1 MLNPMSRYQ
10 QMFPFLRWLPHYSR
24 QNAKADILA
33 GITVGI
39 LLIPQG
45 MAYALL
51 AGLPPIY
58 GLYAGI
64 VPLLLY
70 PFFGSSRHLSVG
82 PVALVSLLVLT
93 GLSELA
99 APGSAEYVQLAI
111 ATALL
116 AGLIQIAL
124 AALRLGFLINFL
136 SHPVIAGF
144 TSAAAFIIAVSQLGS
159 LLGMD
164 IARSTQVH
172 EILGAVA
179 QHLEAIH
186 LPTLFVGLGSL
197 VFMLVLKRIKRSLP
211 YALFAVVLMTLAS
224 WLFQWEEIGIAT
236 VGFIPEGL
244 PDFEVPL
251 IDVAT
256 WQALLPTA
264 LTICFISF
272 IESLAIAKSISAKKK
287 VDRIR
292 PNQELFAL
300 GISKVVGSFFQSF
313 PTTGSFGR
321 SALNV
326 EAGARTGISS
336 IVSASLVVLILL
348 FLTPAVYH
356 LPNAVLAAIIM
367 LAVVNLVDI
376 QEAKYLWKNDRRD
389 FAIFSITFLIT
400 LTVGIQ
406 QGVLV
411 GIFLS
416 ILLVLYQTAKPHT
429 AVLGR
434 VPDTEHY
441 RNIKRFPNAIRPD
454 DQLLIVRFDS
464 RLYFG
469 NVEYFRE
476 VIDNLVK
483 EHMPLKRLI
492 LDASS
497 ITHIDSSGMHALHA
511 IVEDVQARGIT
522 FCIADAIGPV
532 RDVLYKTGLMEN
544 IGKEHHFMH
553 VRDAIN
559 YFEGKDLERVEACSI
574 KARQQN
580 VNEESY

>member
-1 MLNPMSRYQ
+1 MSRYQ

-24 QNAKADILA
+24 QNARADILA
-33 GITVGI
+33 GLTVGI
-39 LLIPQG
+39 LLVPQG

-70 PFFGSSRHLSVG
+70 PFLGSSRHLSVG

-93 GLSELA
+93 GLSDLA
-99 APGSAEYVQLAI
+99 EPGSARYIELAI
-111 ATALL
+111 ATALI
-116 AGLIQIAL
+116 AGLIQVVL

-136 SHPVIAGF
+136 SHPVISGF
-144 TSAAAFIIAVSQLGS
+144 TSAAAFIIALSQLGA

-164 IARSTQVH
+164 IERSTQVH
-172 EILGAVA
+172 EIISAVA
-179 QHLEAIH
+179 QNLEAIH
-186 LPTLFVGLGSL
+186 LPTLFIGFGSL
-197 VFMLVLKRIKRSLP
+197 VMMLLLKRIRKGLP
-211 YALFAVVLMTLAS
+211 YALFAVVVMTLAS
-224 WLFQWEEIGIAT
+224 YLFQWENIGVAT

-244 PDFEVPL
+244 PKFEVPL
-251 IDVAT
+251 LDWTT
-256 WQALLPTA
+256 WRSLMPTA

-300 GISKVVGSFFQSF
+300 GISKIAGSFFQSF

-326 EAGARTGISS
+326 ESGARTGTSS
-336 IVSASLVVLILL
+336 IVSIVLVILVLL
-348 FLTPAVYH
+348 FLTPVVYH

-376 QEAKYLWKNDRRD
+376 QEAKYLWKNDWRD
-389 FAIFSITFLIT
+389 FIIFTITFILT

-406 QGVLV
+406 LGVIV
-411 GIFLS
+411 GILLS
-416 ILLVLYQTAKPHT
+416 IGLVLYQTAKPHT

-434 VPDTEHY
+434 VPDTPHY
-441 RNIKRFPNAIRPD
+441 RNIKRFPNAIQPD
-454 DQLLIVRFDS
+454 NELLIVRFDS

-476 VIDNLVK
+476 VIDTLIK
-483 EHMPLKRLI
+483 EHMPLQRLI

-497 ITHIDSSGMHALHA
+497 ISSIDSSGMHALHA

-522 FCIADAIGPV
+522 FCIAEAIGPV
-532 RDVLYKTGLMEN
+532 RDVLYKTGLMEC
-544 IGKEHHFMH
+544 IGNEYHFMH
-553 VRDAIN
+553 VRDAID
-559 YFEGKDLERVEACSI
+559 YFEGKDLERVEACSL

-580 VNEESY
+580 VTS